1 MQPHLWLGTSL
12 LGVCPK
18 DEERPQTVDRN
29 VDSSFIFF
37 IQFMF
42 PNSFIYDNEIFSL
55 SLFLSQS
62 MNKILA

>member
-1 MQPHLWLGTSL
+1 MHPHLWLGTSL
-12 LGVCPK
+12 LGLCPK
-18 DEERPQTVDRN
+18 DEERPQTLDGN
-29 VDSSFIFF
+29 VNSSFDFLIE
-37 IQFMF
+37 FMF

>member
-18 DEERPQTVDRN
+18 DKEHPQTVDRN